1 MAPEGGG
8 DGDLGGK
15 EAARAELSA
24 GWWRSLRGVLSRA
37 PSPAV
42 KTAAA
47 AAATAAGGSVVAR
60 WPRGAALGGRHCSFS
75 VAFLKKEGSWCKL
88 LFPVRGLKAWQN
100 GC

>member
-1 MAPEGGG
+1 MGADGATGGWRR
-8 DGDLGGK
+8 
-15 EAARAELSA
+15 EAGSA
-24 GWWRSLRGVLSRA
+24 QAML
-37 PSPAV
+37 
-42 KTAAA
+42 A